1 MNWPTYRAFY
11 MWLRNYNVFI
21 RLFWSIA
28 PGFVIEP
35 VVLLVALG
43 FGFGSFIGDINGQP
57 YMEFIIPGVIASYAM
72 TSATFECTYNV
83 FFRMDYRK
91 TYDSILA
98 TPMNVSD
105 VVTGEVLWGA
115 TRSII
120 TACIILLVAALFGII
135 HSPWA
140 LLAPIFAVLE
150 GIMFA
155 SIGIFFAS
163 IVPSIYSFNYYFTL
177 FIGPMTFFSGA
188 FFPVSSF
195 PEAVQ
200 AISNVVPLTP
210 AVSLIRGAVSGD
222 FSGVNVVISLLAV
235 IGVSAAFY
243 IATLFSMKRRVME

>member
-1 MNWPTYRAFY
+1 MNWHTYRAFY

-105 VVTGEVLWGA
+105 VVTGRTEHKVHPVSKKNSDHPPSPVLWN
-115 TRSII
+115 S
-120 TACIILLVAALFGII
+120 
-135 HSPWA
+135 
-140 LLAPIFAVLE
+140 
-150 GIMFA
+150 
-155 SIGIFFAS
+155 
-163 IVPSIYSFNYYFTL
+163 
-177 FIGPMTFFSGA
+177 
-188 FFPVSSF
+188 SSF
-195 PEAVQ
+195 
-200 AISNVVPLTP
+200 
-210 AVSLIRGAVSGD
+210 
-222 FSGVNVVISLLAV
+222 
-235 IGVSAAFY
+235 
-243 IATLFSMKRRVME
+243 LFLFWRVCCSF